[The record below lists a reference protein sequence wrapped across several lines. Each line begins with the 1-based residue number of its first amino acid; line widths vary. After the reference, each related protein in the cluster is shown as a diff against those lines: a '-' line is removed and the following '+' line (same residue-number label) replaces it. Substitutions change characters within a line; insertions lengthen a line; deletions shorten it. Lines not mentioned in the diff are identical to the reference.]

1 MLFDI
6 EISLYI
12 CIYKNTLKNMDK
24 SRKKKSVYNTELL
37 IQLKNKYGFTR
48 DYILKSIKGERTG
61 TIPIKIQ
68 EEYKSLVSASN
79 QAIQQ
84 QINKI

>member
-12 CIYKNTLKNMDK
+12 CIYKNTLKTMDK
-24 SRKKKSVYNTELL
+24 SRKKKSVYNTEIL

>member
-1 MLFDI
+1 MFDI

-12 CIYKNTLKNMDK
+12 CIYINTLKTMDK
-24 SRKKKSVYNTELL
+24 SRKKKSVYNTEIL
-37 IQLKNKYGFTR
+37 IELKNKYGFSR

-68 EEYKSLVSASN
+68 EEYKALLSTSN
-79 QAIQQ
+79 QAIKK
-84 QINKI
+84 QINDL